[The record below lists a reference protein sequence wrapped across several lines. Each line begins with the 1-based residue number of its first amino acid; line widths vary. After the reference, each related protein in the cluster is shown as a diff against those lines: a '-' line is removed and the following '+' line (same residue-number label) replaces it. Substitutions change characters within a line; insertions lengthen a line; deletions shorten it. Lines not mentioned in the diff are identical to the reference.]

1 MLKCRSCDAGV
12 PANASRCGRCG
23 TPIALA
29 PDVASTIVAAG
40 PTVPPAVERPS
51 ATKKGTGTSATS
63 AAPSAASKWP
73 WIIVITLLLVIIVIL
88 VRRP

>member
-23 TPIALA
+23 TPMALA
-29 PDVASTIVAAG
+29 PDVASTIVAEG
-40 PTVPPAVERPS
+40 LTIPPAVERSS
-51 ATKKGTGTSATS
+51 AAKKGASANTTPA
-63 AAPSAASKWP
+63 AAPAASMWP
-73 WIIVITLLLVIIVIL
+73 WVIVITLLLVIIVIL